1 MKEKETVTA
10 REDIALVIPVCDP
23 DAERFPPL
31 VRRLREDFTHI
42 VVVDDGSACGR
53 EAFDAVRGDVD
64 VVLVHEVNRGKG
76 AALRTAFA
84 WVRANLPH
92 VAGVVTVDGDGQH
105 DPEDVRRV
113 AEKLAEGPAKGLVLG
128 VRTFA
133 GNVPFRSKLG
143 NLWTRGLFRLLT
155 GLAVSDTQTGL
166 RGIPAALLPRL
177 LAIPGDRYEYEI
189 RMLADARRHP
199 APPIEVPIRT
209 IYLDGNATSHYRPL
223 RDTFRT
229 QLALWGSLFRRN
241 HST

>member
-1 MKEKETVTA
+1 MKEKETVA
-10 REDIALVIPVCDP
+10 REDITLVIPVCDP

-31 VRRLREDFTHI
+31 VRRLREDFMHV
-42 VVVDDGSACGR
+42 VVVDDGSAQGR
-53 EAFDAVRGDVD
+53 EAFDAVRDNVD
-64 VVLVHEVNRGKG
+64 AVLVHEVNRGKG

-84 WVRANLPH
+84 WVRENLPR

-113 AEKLAEGPAKGLVLG
+113 AEELAHDPSGGIVLG
-128 VRTFA
+128 VRTFT
-133 GNVPFRSKLG
+133 GDVPFRSKLG
-143 NLWTRGLFRLLT
+143 NFWTRGLFRLLT

-166 RGIPAALLPRL
+166 RGIQSALLPRL

-189 RMLADARRHP
+189 RMLADACRHP
-199 APPIEVPIRT
+199 APPREVTVRT
-209 IYLDGNATSHYRPL
+209 IYLDGNAASHYRPL

-241 HST
+241 YLT

>member
-1 MKEKETVTA
+1 MKEKETVA

-31 VRRLREDFTHI
+31 VHRLREDFTHV
-42 VVVDDGSACGR
+42 VVVDDGSAQGR
-53 EAFDAVRGDVD
+53 EAFDDVRDNVD
-64 VVLVHEVNRGKG
+64 AVLVHETNRGKG

-84 WVRANLPH
+84 WVQANLPH

-113 AEKLAEGPAKGLVLG
+113 AEELARDPTGGIVLG
-128 VRTFA
+128 VRTFT
-133 GNVPFRSKLG
+133 GDVPFRSKLG
-143 NLWTRGLFRLLT
+143 NFWTRGLFRLLT

-166 RGIPAALLPRL
+166 RGIPSALLPRL

-199 APPIEVPIRT
+199 APPREVPIRT
-209 IYLDGNATSHYRPL
+209 IYLDGNAASHYRPL

-229 QLALWGSLFRRN
+229 QLALWGSLIRRN
-241 HST
+241 YSN

>member
-1 MKEKETVTA
+1 MREKETVA

-31 VRRLREDFTHI
+31 VHRLREDFTHV
-42 VVVDDGSACGR
+42 VVVDDGSAQGR
-53 EAFDAVRGDVD
+53 EAFDDVRDNVD
-64 VVLVHEVNRGKG
+64 AVLVHETNRGKG

-84 WVRANLPH
+84 WVQANLPH

-113 AEKLAEGPAKGLVLG
+113 AEELARDPTGGIVLG
-128 VRTFA
+128 VRTFT
-133 GNVPFRSKLG
+133 GDVPFRSKLG
-143 NLWTRGLFRLLT
+143 NFWTRGLFRMLT

-166 RGIPAALLPRL
+166 RGIPSALLPRV

-189 RMLADARRHP
+189 RMLAAARRHP
-199 APPIEVPIRT
+199 APPREVPIRT

-241 HST
+241 YPT

>member
-1 MKEKETVTA
+1 MTV
-10 REDIALVIPVCDP
+10 RDDIAIVIPVCDP
-23 DAERFPPL
+23 DEERFPPL
-31 VRRLREDFTHI
+31 VRRLREDFTH
-42 VVVDDGSACGR
+42 VGVVDDGSARGHP
-53 EAFDAVRGDVD
+53 AFDVVRGDVNA
-64 VVLVHEVNRGKG
+64 VLVHEVNRGKG

-84 WVRANLPH
+84 WVRENLPH

-113 AEKLAEGPAKGLVLG
+113 AEEMAEGPAKGLVLG

-166 RGIPAALLPRL
+166 RGIPASLLPRL

-199 APPIEVPIRT
+199 APPVEVPVRT
-209 IYLDGNATSHYRPL
+209 IYLDGNASSHYRPL

-241 HST
+241 YST

>member
-1 MKEKETVTA
+1 MKEKETVA

-23 DAERFPPL
+23 DAEHFPSL
-31 VRRLREDFTHI
+31 VRRLREDFTHV
-42 VVVDDGSACGR
+42 VVVDDGSVQGSA
-53 EAFDAVRGDVD
+53 AFDVVRGDVD
-64 VVLVHEVNRGKG
+64 AVLVHEVNRGKG

-84 WVRANLPH
+84 WVRENLPDL
-92 VAGVVTVDGDGQH
+92 VGVVTVDGDGQH
-105 DPEDVRRV
+105 DPEDVQRV
-113 AEKLAEGPAKGLVLG
+113 AEELARDPNGGLVLG
-128 VRTFA
+128 VRSFA
-133 GNVPFRSKLG
+133 GDVPFRSKLG
-143 NLWTRGLFRLLT
+143 NFWTRGLFRLLT

-166 RGIPAALLPRL
+166 RGIPVTLLPRL

-199 APPIEVPIRT
+199 APPREVPIRT
-209 IYLDGNATSHYRPL
+209 IYLDGNAASHYRPL

>member
-1 MKEKETVTA
+1 MKKETVAA
-10 REDIALVIPVCDP
+10 REHIALVIPVCDP
-23 DAERFPPL
+23 DVERFSPL
-31 VRRLREDFTHI
+31 VRRLREDFAHV
-42 VVVDDGSACGR
+42 VVVDDGSVCGR
-53 EAFDAVRGDVD
+53 EAFDTVRGDVD
-64 VVLVHEVNRGKG
+64 AVLVHETNRGKG

-84 WVRANLPH
+84 WVQDNLPH
-92 VAGVVTVDGDGQH
+92 IAGVVTVDGDGQH

-113 AEKLAEGPAKGLVLG
+113 AEKLAEGGAGLVLG

-143 NLWTRGLFRLLT
+143 NLWTRWLFRLLT

-189 RMLADARRHP
+189 RMLVDARRHP
-199 APPIEVPIRT
+199 ARPIEVPVRT
-209 IYLDGNATSHYRPL
+209 IYLDGNASSHYRPL

-241 HST
+241 YST

>member
-1 MKEKETVTA
+1 MTA

-31 VRRLREDFTHI
+31 VRRLREDFMHV
-42 VVVDDGSACGR
+42 VVVDDGSAQGR

-64 VVLVHEVNRGKG
+64 AVLVHEVNRGKG

-84 WVRANLPH
+84 WVREHLPH

-113 AEKLAEGPAKGLVLG
+113 AEALAVGPAQGLVLG

-133 GNVPFRSKLG
+133 GNVPFRSKFG
-143 NLWTRGLFRLLT
+143 NFWTRGLFRLLT

-166 RGIPAALLPRL
+166 RGIPFSLLPRIL
-177 LAIPGDRYEYEI
+177 LLGGSCYEFEML
-189 RMLADARRHP
+189 MLADAKHHE
-199 APPIEVPIRT
+199 APPVQVPIAT
-209 IYLDGNATSHYRPL
+209 VYIEGNASSHFNPL
-223 RDTFRT
+223 RDTNRIYG
-229 QLALWGSLFRRN
+229 ALLRFCIARRFN
-241 HST
+241 A

>member
-1 MKEKETVTA
+1 MKEKETVA

-31 VRRLREDFTHI
+31 VHRLREDFTHV
-42 VVVDDGSACGR
+42 VVVDDGSAQGR
-53 EAFDAVRGDVD
+53 EAFDDVRDNVD
-64 VVLVHEVNRGKG
+64 AVLVHETNRGKG

-84 WVRANLPH
+84 WVQANLPH

-113 AEKLAEGPAKGLVLG
+113 AEELARDPTGGIVLG
-128 VRTFA
+128 VRTFT
-133 GNVPFRSKLG
+133 GDVPFRSKLG
-143 NLWTRGLFRLLT
+143 NFWTRGLFRLLT

-166 RGIPAALLPRL
+166 RGIPSALLPRV

-199 APPIEVPIRT
+199 APPREVPIRT

-241 HST
+241 YPT

>member
-1 MKEKETVTA
+1 MNEKETVA

-31 VRRLREDFTHI
+31 VHRLREDFTHV
-42 VVVDDGSACGR
+42 VVVDDGSAQGR
-53 EAFDAVRGDVD
+53 EAFDDVRDNVD
-64 VVLVHEVNRGKG
+64 AVLVHETNRGKG

-84 WVRANLPH
+84 WVQANLPH

-113 AEKLAEGPAKGLVLG
+113 AEELARDPTGGIVLG
-128 VRTFA
+128 VRTFT
-133 GNVPFRSKLG
+133 GDVPFRSKLG
-143 NLWTRGLFRLLT
+143 NFWTRGLFRMLT

-166 RGIPAALLPRL
+166 RGIPSALLPRV

-199 APPIEVPIRT
+199 APPREVPVRT
-209 IYLDGNATSHYRPL
+209 IYLDGNASSHYRPL

-229 QLALWGSLFRRN
+229 QLALWGTLFRRN
-241 HST
+241 YST

>member
-1 MKEKETVTA
+1 MGVTV
-10 REDIALVIPVCDP
+10 RDDIAIVIPVCDP
-23 DAERFPPL
+23 DAERSPSL
-31 VRRLREDFTHI
+31 VRRLREDFTHV
-42 VVVDDGSACGR
+42 VVVDDGSARGR

-64 VVLVHEVNRGKG
+64 AVLVHEVNRGKG

-84 WVRANLPH
+84 WVRENLPH
-92 VAGVVTVDGDGQH
+92 AAGVVTVDGDGQH
-105 DPEDVRRV
+105 DPEDVLHV
-113 AEKLAEGPAKGLVLG
+113 AEKLAEGGAGLVLG
-128 VRTFA
+128 VRTFT

-143 NLWTRGLFRLLT
+143 NFWTCGLFRLLT

-199 APPIEVPIRT
+199 ARPIEVPVRT
-209 IYLDGNATSHYRPL
+209 IYLDGNASSHYRPL

-229 QLALWGSLFRRN
+229 QLALWGTLFRRN
-241 HST
+241 YTT

>member
-1 MKEKETVTA
+1 V
-10 REDIALVIPVCDP
+10 
-23 DAERFPPL
+23 
-31 VRRLREDFTHI
+31 
-42 VVVDDGSACGR
+42 VVVDDGSARGH
-53 EAFDAVRGDVD
+53 EAFDAVRGNVD

-84 WVRANLPH
+84 WVRDNLPRA
-92 VAGVVTVDGDGQH
+92 VGVVTVDGDGQH

-113 AEKLAEGPAKGLVLG
+113 AEKLAEGGAGLVLG

-166 RGIPAALLPRL
+166 RGIPAVLLPRL

-189 RMLADARRHP
+189 RMLEDARRHP
-199 APPIEVPIRT
+199 APPIEVPVRT
-209 IYLDGNATSHYRPL
+209 IYLGGNASSHYRPL

-229 QLALWGSLFRRN
+229 QLALWGALLRRN
-241 HST
+241 YSA

>member
-1 MKEKETVTA
+1 MKEKETVA

-31 VRRLREDFTHI
+31 VHRLREDFTHV
-42 VVVDDGSACGR
+42 VVVDDGSAQGR
-53 EAFDAVRGDVD
+53 EAFDDVRDNVD
-64 VVLVHEVNRGKG
+64 AVLVHETNRGKG

-84 WVRANLPH
+84 WVQANLPH

-113 AEKLAEGPAKGLVLG
+113 AEELARDPTGGIVLG
-128 VRTFA
+128 VRTFT
-133 GNVPFRSKLG
+133 GDVPFRSKLG
-143 NLWTRGLFRLLT
+143 NFWTRGLFRLLT

-166 RGIPAALLPRL
+166 RGIPSALLPRV

-199 APPIEVPIRT
+199 APPREVPIRT
-209 IYLDGNATSHYRPL
+209 IYLDGNATAHYRPL

-241 HST
+241 YPT

>member
-1 MKEKETVTA
+1 MKEKETVA

-31 VRRLREDFTHI
+31 VRRLREDFMH
-42 VVVDDGSACGR
+42 VVVVNDGSAQGR
-53 EAFDAVRGDVD
+53 EAFDVVRGDVD
-64 VVLVHEVNRGKG
+64 AVLVHEANRGKG

-84 WVRANLPH
+84 WVREHLPC

-113 AEKLAEGPAKGLVLG
+113 AEELARDPNGGLVLG
-128 VRTFA
+128 VRTFT
-133 GNVPFRSKLG
+133 GDVPFRSKLG
-143 NLWTRGLFRLLT
+143 NFWTRGLFRLLT

-166 RGIPAALLPRL
+166 RGIPSALLPRL

-199 APPIEVPIRT
+199 APPREVPVRT
-209 IYLDGNATSHYRPL
+209 IYLDGNAASHYRPL

-229 QLALWGSLFRRN
+229 QLALWGSLFHRN
-241 HST
+241 YLT

>member
-1 MKEKETVTA
+1 MTA
-10 REDIALVIPVCDP
+10 RDDIAIVIPVCDP
-23 DAERFPPL
+23 DAVRFPSL
-31 VRRLREDFTHI
+31 VRRLRVDFAHV
-42 VVVDDGSACGR
+42 VVVDDGSAEGR

-64 VVLVHEVNRGKG
+64 AVLVHETNRGKG

-84 WVRANLPH
+84 WAQEKLPRL
-92 VAGVVTVDGDGQH
+92 AGVVTVDGDGQH
-105 DPEDVRRV
+105 DPEDVCRV
-113 AEKLAEGPAKGLVLG
+113 AEKLAEGGAGLVLG

-133 GNVPFRSKLG
+133 GNEPFRSKLG

-199 APPIEVPIRT
+199 ARPIEVPVRT
-209 IYLDGNATSHYRPL
+209 IYLDGNASSHYRPL

-229 QLALWGSLFRRN
+229 QFALWGTLFRRN
-241 HST
+241 YTT

>member
-31 VRRLREDFTHI
+31 VRRLREDFTHV
-42 VVVDDGSACGR
+42 VVVDDGSAQGR

-64 VVLVHEVNRGKG
+64 AVLVHEVNRGKG

-84 WVRANLPH
+84 WVQANLPH
-92 VAGVVTVDGDGQH
+92 AAGVVTVDGDGQH
-105 DPEDVRRV
+105 DPDDVRRV
-113 AEKLAEGPAKGLVLG
+113 AEALAEGPAEGLVLG
-128 VRTFA
+128 VRSFA
-133 GNVPFRSKLG
+133 GDVPFRSKLG
-143 NLWTRGLFRLLT
+143 NFWTRGLFRLLT

-166 RGIPAALLPRL
+166 RGIPAALLPRV

-199 APPIEVPIRT
+199 APPREVPVRT
-209 IYLDGNATSHYRPL
+209 IYLDGNAASHYRPL

-241 HST
+241 YST

>member
-1 MKEKETVTA
+1 MKEKETVA

-31 VRRLREDFTHI
+31 VRRLREDFMHV
-42 VVVDDGSACGR
+42 VVVDDGSAQGR
-53 EAFDAVRGDVD
+53 EAFDAVRDNVD
-64 VVLVHEVNRGKG
+64 AVLVHEVNRGKG

-84 WVRANLPH
+84 WVQANLPR

-113 AEKLAEGPAKGLVLG
+113 AEELARDPNGGIVLG
-128 VRTFA
+128 VRSFA
-133 GNVPFRSKLG
+133 GDVPFRSKLG
-143 NLWTRGLFRLLT
+143 NFWTRGLFRLLT

-166 RGIPAALLPRL
+166 RGIPSALLPRL

-199 APPIEVPIRT
+199 APPREVPVRT

-229 QLALWGSLFRRN
+229 QLALWGSLFRHN
-241 HST
+241 YIT